1 MIALVRVTAPPA
13 AGGGTEE
20 LGTLPD
26 PPGSRYTAFAV
37 HCREVGE
44 VRETLDWYRAVL
56 ASRPAVPLGLIA
68 PDTEVIEP
76 IAALD
81 HSLAFVMNPARLNGG
96 GLPVTALAALLEAGI
111 EGRILEEIVA
121 EHGPEVLV
129 HGALIRAVIARAV
142 AGGTCGRAARDLGVH
157 PDTLA
162 RRLNAVGLA
171 PRLVRQRVRVRAYEL
186 RTDLGVE
193 RSAALVAGG
202 WTSHQQ
208 RRKAVARL
216 RQR

>member
-26 PPGSRYTAFAV
+26 PAGFGYTAFAV

-68 PDTEVIEP
+68 PDTEAIAP
-76 IAALD
+76 IADLN
-81 HSLAFVMNPARLNGG
+81 HSLAFVMNPGRLNGG
-96 GLPVTALAALLEAGI
+96 GLPVTALDALREAGV
-111 EGRILEEIVA
+111 EGRILEEVIE

-162 RRLNAVGLA
+162 RRLKGIGLS
-171 PRLVRQRVRVRAYEL
+171 PRLLRQRVRVRAYEL
-186 RTDLGVE
+186 RTALEVD

-202 WTSHQQ
+202 WTTHEQ
-208 RRKAVARL
+208 RRKAGARL